1 MVKTNKF
8 SSKFKE
14 TQLEDSYDEVTEK
27 SSRECEQRIPVV
39 TSYENYNAKYLFENE
54 RNYEVQNNN

>member
-14 TQLEDSYDEVTEK
+14 TQLVESYDEVTEK
-27 SSRECEQRIPVV
+27 SSRECEQRIPIV
-39 TSYENYNAKYLFENE
+39 TSYENYNAKY
-54 RNYEVQNNN
+54 